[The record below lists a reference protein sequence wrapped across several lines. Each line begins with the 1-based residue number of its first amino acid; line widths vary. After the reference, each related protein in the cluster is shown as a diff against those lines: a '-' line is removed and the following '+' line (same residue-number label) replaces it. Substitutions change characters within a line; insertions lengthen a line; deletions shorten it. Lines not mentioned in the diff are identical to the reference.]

1 MALTLTKLFL
11 FSFLVSSTVLT
22 ARSEL
27 LTSKREKLTHFRV
40 YVQDKIAGSNATVVT
55 VAQASTTN
63 QSATSFGLVRVFD
76 DALTVGPEMSSKNV
90 GVVQGMAAF
99 ASQSEM
105 ALSMSLN
112 FVFTAGKYN
121 GSSLTVVG
129 RNMLSL
135 KVREMPIVGGTG
147 LFRLARGYV
156 QTSTYSLD
164 LKNGLVVLVYDFSVY
179 HSLLTVSLG

>member
-1 MALTLTKLFL
+1 MTLNLTKLLL

-22 ARSEL
+22 TKSKL
-27 LTSKREKLTHFRV
+27 LTTKREKLTRFRV
-40 YVQDKIAGSNATVVT
+40 YVQGKIAGSNATVVT

-63 QSATSFGLVRVFD
+63 RSATSFGLVQVFD
-76 DALTVGPEMSSKNV
+76 DALTAGPEMSSENV
-90 GVVQGMAAF
+90 GTVEGMLAY
-99 ASQSEM
+99 ASQSEV
-105 ALSMSLN
+105 ALSMSMS
-112 FVFTAGKYN
+112 FAFTEGKYN

-129 RNMLSL
+129 RNVFFS

-164 LKNGLVVLVYDFSVY
+164 PKDGLNVLVYDFYVY
-179 HSLLTVSLG
+179 HY